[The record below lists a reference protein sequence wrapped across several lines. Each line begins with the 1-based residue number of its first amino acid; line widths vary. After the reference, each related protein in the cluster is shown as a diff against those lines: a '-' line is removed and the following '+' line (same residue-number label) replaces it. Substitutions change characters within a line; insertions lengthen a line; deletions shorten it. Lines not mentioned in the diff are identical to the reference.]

1 MSKFRAPVLILII
14 VLALAALTRP
24 ASAAPVLG
32 FTPQPPGTATPT
44 PLPIIPPAETA
55 SPTPEPTRGPT
66 NFDPA
71 VSKSANPL
79 EAQVGEIVT
88 FTITITNPNTEATL
102 ANVMFTDTL
111 LPQFDFISGSTT
123 SGSFNFDAASRTI
136 VVNISPMPPLSQA
149 IVTIVTRVNE
159 LGTPPDVLRNTAH
172 VDHNGRRV
180 TSNTVGIQLI
190 PAVLPEA
197 GYAPVADYTP
207 APWTVFWFTFILGLS
222 ALRLARK
229 YNLLDD

>member
-1 MSKFRAPVLILII
+1 MSKFRIPALILII

-32 FTPQPPGTATPT
+32 FTPRPPGTATPT
-44 PLPIIPPAETA
+44 PLPITATPVVPP
-55 SPTPEPTRGPT
+55 GPT

-102 ANVMFTDTL
+102 DNVMFTDTL
-111 LPQFDFISGSTT
+111 LPQFDFVSGSTT
-123 SGSFNFDAASRTI
+123 SGSFNFDAGSRTI
-136 VVNISPMPPLSQA
+136 MVNISPMPPLAQA
-149 IVTIVTRVNE
+149 VVTIVTRVNE
-159 LGTPPDVLRNTAH
+159 LGTPPDILRNTAH

-190 PAVLPEA
+190 PAILPEA
-197 GYAPVADYTP
+197 GYAPVANYTP
-207 APWTVFWFTFILGLS
+207 APWTVFWFAFILGLS